1 MQKIPHNSV
10 INNAEYHQI
19 LMCERWKHT
28 IQENQAHR
36 TLIFPLHRSTVQKED
51 GQQVLTFATLP
62 MSSNVALSFG
72 NSEKVFSILAITASI
87 FTFSL
92 GHPRGK

>member
-1 MQKIPHNSV
+1 MGDGNTQYKKT
-10 INNAEYHQI
+10 E
-19 LMCERWKHT
+19 HT
-28 IQENQAHR
+28 E
-36 TLIFPLHRSTVQKED
+36 LIFPFHRSTVRKHD

-87 FTFSL
+87 LTFSL

>member
-1 MQKIPHNSV
+1 MGDGNTQYKKTKHI
-10 INNAEYHQI
+10 ELI
-19 LMCERWKHT
+19 LPF
-28 IQENQAHR
+28 
-36 TLIFPLHRSTVQKED
+36 LRSTVQKED

-72 NSEKVFSILAITASI
+72 NSENVFSILAITASI